1 MDKSSPQE
9 TARAGKLRSQTH
21 PVTTI
26 EHCGAARLAI
36 DELDTSDWQAALAQ
50 FDMANI
56 YQTWYYAV
64 THSRGPF
71 RTICRTA
78 LVRDAHVDVIAQF
91 RVKRVPLTGLGIA
104 EADWGPIWDPHAP
117 RSEATLRTFLRF
129 VHKQLCLERG
139 LMVRFVPCSTLQAE
153 ADEVLVRLLG
163 ESGFE
168 LDPASRP
175 YRTIVLDLSLPLEA
189 LRRNLHGKWRNR
201 LNAAE
206 RANLTVESGMDLEY
220 FVRFYSLY
228 QEMWRHKR
236 FPSGV
241 RMSAISRLHRL
252 MPANER
258 FFISI
263 ARQDNQDVAATV
275 CTTCGN
281 TVLYFLGAS
290 RPGAARRHSPGYL
303 LQWFNICTAQLLGY
317 RWYDTGG
324 IADNDA
330 SGVYRFKTRMNGEL
344 VYFPGRFGASPDAK
358 YTRFYKAAEQ
368 LGQWTRRLL
377 AVPGRS

>member
-1 MDKSSPQE
+1 MDKSSPQK
-9 TARAGKLRSQTH
+9 TARAGKLRSKIH

-26 EHCGAARLAI
+26 ERSGAARLAI
-36 DELDTSDWQAALAQ
+36 DELDTTDWQAALAQ
-50 FDMANI
+50 FDMANV

-71 RTICRTA
+71 RTVCRAA
-78 LVRDAHVDVIAQF
+78 LVRDAHVEVMAQF
-91 RVKRVPLTGLGIA
+91 RVKRVPLTSLGIA
-104 EADWGPIWDPHAP
+104 DADWGPIWDPHAS
-117 RSEATLRTFLRF
+117 RSETTLRTFLRL
-129 VHKQLCLERG
+129 VHKQLCQERR
-139 LMVRFVPCSTLQAE
+139 LMVRFVPCSTFLAE
-153 ADEVLVRLLG
+153 ADEALVRLLG

-175 YRTIVLDLSLPLEA
+175 YRTIVLDLSLPLEV
-189 LRRNLHGKWRNR
+189 LRRQLHGKWRNH
-201 LNAAE
+201 LSAAE
-206 RANLTVESGMDLEY
+206 RANLTVESGRDLEY

-228 QEMWRHKR
+228 QEMWRRKR

-263 ARQDNQDVAATV
+263 ARQDKQDVAAKV
-275 CTTCGN
+275 CITCGN
-281 TVLYFLGAS
+281 TVLSFLSAT
-290 RPGAARRHSPGYL
+290 RPGAVRRHSPGYL
-303 LQWFNICTAQLLGY
+303 LQWFNICTAQSLGY

-330 SGVYRFKTRMNGEL
+330 SGVYSFKTRMNGEL
-344 VYFPGRFGASPDAK
+344 VYFPGRFGASPDVK
-358 YTRFYKAAEQ
+358 HTRFYKAAEQ